1 MAESLSNRPGYFGRE
16 FLNDLTNRIDGPAFL
31 SRFLKVERV
40 GDRHRAL
47 CPFHKDSKPS
57 LYIRDDGSFHCF
69 GCQKHGSV
77 FNFLMEQNGVSFQ
90 DAVKDVAQFLG
101 VPVPE
106 RQGGAQLT
114 EEQRALLDVL
124 EESTTFFKRQLA
136 QAGSSSPVKLYLESR
151 GIDQAAVDRFQIGYA
166 PDAWTSLKDHLSN
179 TKEQLLVDADVLVR
193 NVDRNSV
200 YDRYRNRLVFPIRN
214 RQGNVVG
221 FGGRVLDEKVE
232 PKYLNTKQ
240 TKVFSK
246 SRELYGLFE
255 ALETKRR
262 PERLLLVEGYM
273 DVVALAQHGIPYAVA
288 ALGTASNDV
297 HFRTMFWFTNEVIC
311 CFDGDEAGRTA
322 AKRALESALSA
333 LSDEKT
339 VKFMFLPEGE
349 DPDSFVRSRGKSV
362 FEESVDNALHVA
374 DYFVNTLLET
384 KDRSFANIEQKARFV
399 DRAKTLIQG
408 VQHDSFRAILAQE
421 IASCFPD
428 DVNMEQLL
436 SRTLVDQ
443 QPSDPAPF
451 DGDFTDWEQESGVE
465 QEAIVENN
473 PSERYYYE
481 INTRRRVSQ
490 LLCAPNIW
498 ESLRDHRSILQQLID
513 IAENDPLTRLW
524 RSIDQHGFTNVS
536 GLISSFQDDTWFA
549 RYLDDIYDASNAN
562 AMTDPHETL
571 DQFIDGVQTFLTAK
585 LRDVERKTELE
596 HLNQGDRNKASD

>member
-1 MAESLSNRPGYFGRE
+1 MPESSSNQPGQFGPD
-16 FLNDLTNRIDGPAFL
+16 FIKDLTSRIDGPAFL

-77 FNFLMEQNGVSFQ
+77 FNFMMEHNGVSFP
-90 DAVKDVAQFLG
+90 DAVKEVAQFLG

-106 RQGGAQLT
+106 RRGGNQIS
-114 EEQRALLDVL
+114 EEQRALFGVL
-124 EESTTFFKRQLA
+124 EKSTLFFRRQLA
-136 QAGSSSPVKLYLESR
+136 QAGSHSPVKRYLESR

-166 PDAWTSLKDHLSN
+166 PNSWTSLKDHFSD
-179 TKEQLLVDADVLVR
+179 TQEQLLVDADVLVR

-200 YDRYRNRLVFPIRN
+200 YDRYRDRLVFPIRN

-255 ALETKRR
+255 ALDVRRR

-288 ALGTASNDV
+288 ALGTASNES

-322 AKRALESALSA
+322 AKRALESALAA
-333 LSDEKT
+333 LTDEKT
-339 VKFMFLPEGE
+339 VKFMFLPEGH
-349 DPDSFVRSRGKSV
+349 DPDSFVRSKGKSA
-362 FEESVDNALHVA
+362 FEDSISNAQHVA
-374 DYFVNTLLET
+374 DYFVDTLLET
-384 KDRSFANIEQKARFV
+384 KDRTFANIEQKARFV
-399 DRAKTLIQG
+399 DRAKSLIQG
-408 VQHDSFRAILAQE
+408 IKHDSFRAILAQE
-421 IASCFPD
+421 VARCFPD
-428 DVNMEQLL
+428 DVNMDQLL
-436 SRTLVDQ
+436 TPTLVGSE
-443 QPSDPAPF
+443 PSAPVPF
-451 DGDFTDWEQESGVE
+451 DGDFGEEEPEDV
-465 QEAIVENN
+465 VDNN
-473 PSERYYYE
+473 LSERYYYE

-490 LLCAPNIW
+490 LLCAPVIW
-498 ESLRDHRSILQQLID
+498 ASLKDHQALLHQLND
-513 IAENDPLTRLW
+513 MAENDPLARVW
-524 RSIDQHGFTNVS
+524 RSIDHHGFTNID
-536 GLISSFQDDTWFA
+536 GLISSFQDDVWFA
-549 RYLDDIYDASNAN
+549 RYLDDIYDPSNAN
-562 AMTDPHETL
+562 AMTDPQETL
-571 DQFIDGVQTFLTAK
+571 EQFIDGVQTFLTAK
-585 LRDVERKTELE
+585 TRDVERKAQLDR
-596 HLNQGDRNKASD
+596 LNQRDNNKVSE